1 MVESVFVKTISFI
14 VPCYNSA
21 EYMNTCISSLLVC
34 GQDIEVIIVDDG
46 STDDTARVADGW
58 AAEMPDVVRVIH
70 KENGGHGS
78 AVNAGLDAACGLYF
92 KVVDS
97 DDWLDEGAMAPVMD
111 YLREQHDRP
120 APTDLV
126 VTNYVYE
133 KIHENTRTVMDH
145 RNTYPTDRE
154 ITWHDLGR
162 FNMVQYLHMHAVIY
176 RTQLLKDIGL
186 QLPEHCFYVDN
197 LYVYI
202 PLPHVRSI
210 RYFDLD
216 VYRYYIGREGQSVG
230 VDIMLQR
237 IDQHLRVTRK
247 MIDSVHLPGDAPDTK
262 LFRYMSNHMALM
274 ICVCAIFLR
283 MRNTSEDDQK
293 LADMW
298 DYLHFHSP
306 QLFRRV
312 KRHPL
317 VIGSNIPTRLGARA
331 GITGYNIGRRM
342 FNFN

>member
-1 MVESVFVKTISFI
+1 MKTVSFI

-21 EYMNTCISSLLVC
+21 AYMDVCIKSLLEC
-34 GQDIEVIIVDDG
+34 GSDIEIIIVDDG
-46 STDDTARVADGW
+46 STDTTSDVADKW
-58 AAEMPDVVRVIH
+58 AHKLPDIVHAIH
-70 KENGGHGS
+70 KPNGGHGS
-78 AVNAGLDAACGLYF
+78 AVNAGLDAASGLYF

-97 DDWLDEGAMAPVMD
+97 DDWLDKDAMAPIMD
-111 YLREQHDRP
+111 YMRTQMHREC
-120 APTDLV
+120 PTDLV
-126 VTNYVYE
+126 VANYVYE
-133 KIHENTRTVMDH
+133 KIHEHTRKVMDH

-154 ITWHDLGR
+154 ITWHELGK
-162 FNMVQYLHMHAVIY
+162 FSLFQYLHMHAVIY

-186 QLPEHCFYVDN
+186 KLPEHCFYVDN

-210 RYFDLD
+210 RYFDCD
-216 VYRYYIGREGQSVG
+216 MYRYYIGREGQSVG
-230 VDIMLQR
+230 VEAMLER
-237 IDQHLRVTRK
+237 IDQHLSVTRT
-247 MIDSVHLPGDAPDTK
+247 MIDSVHLPDDAPDPK
-262 LFRYMSNHMALM
+262 LFHYMSNHMAMM

-283 MRNTSEDDQK
+283 MRNTVEDDKK

-306 QLFRRV
+306 ELFKRV

-317 VIGSNIPTRLGARA
+317 VIGSNIPTTIGRKA
-331 GITGYNIGRRM
+331 GIWGYNIGRKM

>member
-1 MVESVFVKTISFI
+1 MKTISFI

-21 EYMNTCISSLLVC
+21 AYMDVCIRSLLKC
-34 GQDIEVIIVDDG
+34 GSDIEVIIVDDG
-46 STDDTARVADGW
+46 STDATAQEADAW
-58 AAEMPDVVRVIH
+58 AAREPDIVRAIH
-70 KENGGHGS
+70 KPNGGHGS
-78 AVNAGLDAACGLYF
+78 AVNAGLNAATGMYF

-97 DDWLDEGAMAPVMD
+97 DDWLDEEAMPEIMD
-111 YLREQHDRP
+111 YMRAQAQSGD
-120 APTDLV
+120 PTDLIV
-126 VTNYVYE
+126 ANYVYE
-133 KIHENTRTVMDH
+133 KIHENTRKVMDH

-154 ITWHDLGR
+154 ISWDELGK
-162 FNMVQYLHMHAVIY
+162 FTLFQYLHMHAVIY

-186 QLPEHCFYVDN
+186 KLPEHCFYVDN

-210 RYFDLD
+210 RYFDKD
-216 VYRYYIGREGQSVG
+216 MYRYYIGREGQSVG
-230 VDIMLQR
+230 VEVMLER
-237 IDQHLRVTRK
+237 IDQHLQVTRS
-247 MIDSVHLPGDAPDTK
+247 MIDSVHLPEDAPDKK
-262 LFRYMSNHMALM
+262 LFHYMSNHMAMM

-283 MRNTSEDDQK
+283 MRNTPEDDKK

-306 QLFRRV
+306 ELFKRV

-317 VIGSNIPTRLGARA
+317 VIGSNIPGKIGRNA
-331 GITGYNIGRRM
+331 GIWGYNVGRKM